1 MRLILLFPDG
11 ETERT
16 TSTLFPQ
23 LLQQFPLP
31 LFSALAATS
40 VFDFFSAMVLPPF
53 LFLFLY
59 HIKISVQPAIF
70 SLSRILSTICTHW
83 TGGKA
88 RSMKFHKTLYSNL
101 HKYFCQENSGKLR
114 VIGSEQNVIKMSS
127 KNYGGDRS
135 RDTDFVAKL
144 QKARKIIA
152 VIKDIE
158 DA

>member
-23 LLQQFPLP
+23 LLQKLPLP

-59 HIKISVQPAIF
+59 HIEIFVQLARPYF
-70 SLSRILSTICTHW
+70 PSLILSMMCTNW
-83 TGGKA
+83 TGRTA
-88 RSMKFHKTLYSNL
+88 LSMKIHKTLYI
-101 HKYFCQENSGKLR
+101 NSH
-114 VIGSEQNVIKMSS
+114 QHTMS
-127 KNYGGDRS
+127 
-135 RDTDFVAKL
+135 
-144 QKARKIIA
+144 RKI
-152 VIKDIE
+152 
-158 DA
+158 DANTVLE